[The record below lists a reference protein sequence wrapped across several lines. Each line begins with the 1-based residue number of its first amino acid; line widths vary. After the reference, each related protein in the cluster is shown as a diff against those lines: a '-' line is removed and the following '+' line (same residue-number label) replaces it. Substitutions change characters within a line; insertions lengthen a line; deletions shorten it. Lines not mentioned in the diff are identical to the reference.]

1 MVGKRAY
8 LFGTVLSII
17 GLLVADEATT
27 KIAFVGF
34 AGFLAIAH
42 TFNKDRE

>member
-1 MVGKRAY
+1 MVNKRTY
-8 LFGTVLSII
+8 LFGTILSII

-27 KIAFVGF
+27 KLAFVALG
-34 AGFLAIAH
+34 GFLAVAY

>member
-1 MVGKRAY
+1 MVSKRAY

-27 KIAFVGF
+27 KLAFVGF